1 MERFHWVRHRC
12 RQLLAVDSERGWYS
26 PPDGLPSKSSP
37 HRVSGR
43 RRTVLARHGPHQQEY
58 EAMSKKYKGN
68 GIRTT
73 KYTLLTFIPMNLF
86 QQFHRAANLYFLFLA
101 LLNWVPVVEAFEKEI
116 TMIPLLVVLTVIA
129 IKDALEDYRRYLFD
143 KKVNNNLVRVFCGIC
158 SLEMLQMNEQM
169 LQMNEPVLFQVE
181 I

>member
-143 KKVNNNLVRVFCGIC
+143 KKVNNNLVRVFCG
-158 SLEMLQMNEQM
+158 
-169 LQMNEPVLFQVE
+169 
-181 I
+181 